1 MTLSQVSVPFSNR
14 MDRHDESF
22 EGLGFHAMRKT
33 KQSVE
38 LAKLQWVSWF
48 NRHRLMGPLGNVP
61 PVKFDVKHHQQ
72 CAGQAATA

>member
-1 MTLSQVSVPFSNR
+1 MTLSQVSVPFGNR

-22 EGLGFHAMRKT
+22 EGLGFHAMTKT

-38 LAKLQWVSWF
+38 LATLQWVSWF

-61 PVKFDVKHHQQ
+61 PVEFDAKHHQQ
-72 CAGQAATA
+72 RVGQAATA